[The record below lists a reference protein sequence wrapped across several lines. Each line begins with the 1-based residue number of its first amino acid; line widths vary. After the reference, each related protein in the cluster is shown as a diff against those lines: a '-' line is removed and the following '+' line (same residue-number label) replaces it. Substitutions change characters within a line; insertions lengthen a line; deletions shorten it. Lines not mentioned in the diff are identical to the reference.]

1 MDFHI
6 LGPLEALDG
15 GQQVNL
21 GGSKLRA
28 VLALLLLHRGETLS
42 SDRLIDELWGEEPP
56 ATAAKTLQVHVSRL
70 RKALASG
77 SGDAGEVVVTSPH
90 GYGLEID
97 PEQVDAHRFERLLA
111 EGRGE
116 LVAHRPAQALAVL
129 EEALALWRGPVL
141 ADLSYEAFA
150 QAEIAR
156 LEDLR
161 VAALEQLIEA
171 KLALGGHAEVVG
183 QLETLIVE
191 HPYRERLRAQLML
204 ALYRSDRQADALQ
217 AYQDARRKLV
227 EELGIEPGER
237 LRELEGA
244 ILAQDAALAAPSV
257 PAAAPRLS
265 WRRHRRMRTLRRPS
279 SCPPAS

>member
-1 MDFHI
+1 M
-6 LGPLEALDG
+6 
-15 GQQVNL
+15 
-21 GGSKLRA
+21 
-28 VLALLLLHRGETLS
+28 
-42 SDRLIDELWGEEPP
+42 
-56 ATAAKTLQVHVSRL
+56 
-70 RKALASG
+70 
-77 SGDAGEVVVTSPH
+77 
-90 GYGLEID
+90 
-97 PEQVDAHRFERLLA
+97 
-111 EGRGE
+111 
-116 LVAHRPAQALAVL
+116 L

-171 KLALGGHAEVVG
+171 KLALGSHAEVVG

-217 AYQDARRKLV
+217 AFQDARLKLV

-244 ILAQDAALAAPSV
+244 ILAQDAALAAPAV
-257 PAAAPRLS
+257 PAE
-265 WRRHRRMRTLRRPS
+265 
-279 SCPPAS
+279 PPAPPEEAAQADEDAAALVELPTGVVTFVLTDIEGSTELWEADPDGDGGGARTSRRAGRAQRRCSRRTASEDEGGGRLHGHGLPTCLGCRGEHG

>member
-1 MDFHI
+1 M
-6 LGPLEALDG
+6 
-15 GQQVNL
+15 

-77 SGDAGEVVVTSPH
+77 AGGGGDVVVTSPH

-97 PEQVDAHRFERLLA
+97 PEQVDAHRFERLLD
-111 EGRGE
+111 EGRAE
-116 LVAHRPAQALAVL
+116 LAADRPAQALEAL

-161 VAALEQLIEA
+161 VAAVEQLIEA
-171 KLALGGHAEVVG
+171 KLALGRHGEVVG

-204 ALYRSDRQADALQ
+204 ALYRCDRQADALQ

-244 ILAQDAALAAPSV
+244 ILAQDAALAV
-257 PAAAPRLS
+257 PACPPRPAPAGGGTGGAEPAPVEL
-265 WRRHRRMRTLRRPS
+265 
-279 SCPPAS
+279 PPAS